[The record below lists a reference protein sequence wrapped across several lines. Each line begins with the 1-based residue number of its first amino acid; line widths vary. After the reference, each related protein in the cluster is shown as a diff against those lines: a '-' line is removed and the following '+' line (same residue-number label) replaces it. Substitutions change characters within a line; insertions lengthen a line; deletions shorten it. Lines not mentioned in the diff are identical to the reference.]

1 VELDRLVTD
10 AAAAAIRTQEQLNT
24 AAARECDVFA
34 RLAAAWPSEWLDV
47 VRPIGPRHHVL
58 ARHEFEC
65 GFAVTRVDAL
75 GASLS
80 LRLLNTSFAVTHSRR
95 IERQCRVRLTVVQT
109 NQPEV
114 ANGR

>member
-1 VELDRLVTD
+1 
-10 AAAAAIRTQEQLNT
+10 
-24 AAARECDVFA
+24 VFA